1 MSNVQS
7 LNGEGRIYGE
17 EWGGHVGNNAEWMD
31 ATQARWNGKSTT
43 TEQ

>member
-17 EWGGHVGNNAEWMD
+17 GWGGHAWNNAKWID
-31 ATQARWNGKSTT
+31 AIQATWNGKITT